1 MNQQSKEIV
10 NSINTYNEYYIF
22 LDKVRSSNTHK
33 RGWFV
38 YTERFN
44 EGDAK
49 LEEYMIGDN
58 LTEEEAQKLY
68 EANKFA
74 VENCGYDYANIYIEN
89 LYEPH
94 AHVYVYNRIKGKDNV
109 RASQLQDIY
118 NQIFKKIN

>member
-1 MNQQSKEIV
+1 MVSTIV
-10 NSINTYNEYYIF
+10 DSINTYDEYYSF

-38 YTERFN
+38 YADSFN
-44 EGDAK
+44 EGDQGMT
-49 LEEYMIGDN
+49 EYLLGDN

-68 EANKFA
+68 DANKFA
-74 VENCGYDYANIYIEN
+74 VENNGFDYSDIYIDN

-94 AHVYVYNRIKGKDNV
+94 AHVCVYNRIKGINNV
-109 RASQLQDIY
+109 RAVQLQDIY